1 MEIQKIIELRKRLPI
16 SLTEAKELLA
26 ETDDLVVCEQIYHQ
40 NNIKT
45 IQRITQCEEVTANK
59 FYTITKFDV
68 EKAIQ
73 KIHEQLVFFTAT
85 PNEPLEKIGY
95 VLWEENKG
103 LDHYITSRD
112 KTLFIQSK
120 DFEIVLPIFESV
132 FPLKNPL
139 NDEVQIAF
147 DSVSNNLFDNKTCKD
162 IVQKIAKLKT
172 NDPNVELFLR
182 NLIYWFQTR
191 LRYAEYIVVSGNL

>member
-1 MEIQKIIELRKRLPI
+1 MNIQKLKELRKRLSI

-40 NNIKT
+40 NNRKT
-45 IQRITQCEEVTANK
+45 IQRLTQCEEVTANK

-68 EKAIQ
+68 EKAVQ

-85 PNEPLEKIGY
+85 PGESLEKIGY
-95 VLWEENKG
+95 VLWEENVA

-112 KTLFIQSK
+112 RTLFIQSK
-120 DFEIVLPIFESV
+120 DFEIVLPVFKSV

-147 DSVSNNLFDNKTCKD
+147 DSVSNNLFDNKTCND
-162 IVQKIAKLKT
+162 IVLKLAKIKT
-172 NDPNVELFLR
+172 NDPDVELFLR